1 MRDKSHNNDRNMCNA
16 MAPLGTKLQVPKQMR
31 LLPREVTRQ
40 SKLLS
45 SLLRFLQNKLQ
56 HSIPSERFSI
66 LQKRLSRGSSLLS
79 IREAPQVGPPSLSL
93 SLSVLPALCASLFRV
108 GHQIWQCVASRV
120 TPSPFWAVNSVF
132 AAAVS
137 GSVFGQTKP
146 SKVSLMWR
154 FFALFLLLQF
164 ELKFTAY
171 GG

>member
-1 MRDKSHNNDRNMCNA
+1 MIETCVTQWPPSVRSSNSQNKCVFSLAKSRGKPNCCLLCCDSFKTNSKI
-16 MAPLGTKLQVPKQMR
+16 PSQVKDFQYSKSAYPVVRAYSPSVKH
-31 LLPREVTRQ
+31 LKWDLPR
-40 SKLLS
+40 
-45 SLLRFLQNKLQ
+45 
-56 HSIPSERFSI
+56 
-66 LQKRLSRGSSLLS
+66 
-79 IREAPQVGPPSLSL
+79 SL
-93 SLSVLPALCASLFRV
+93 SLSVFPALCASLFRV

-132 AAAVS
+132 AAAAIS